1 MILTKQSGSIRMSS
15 NGEGLH
21 IKGLSSLSEMLMGSM
36 TVARGN
42 LFRQFFH
49 LQYIVLFRTVK
60 LCQDFLGTTT
70 KEDKLQNTFQVVSR
84 VRAKTRSQKKT
95 KSSLKLIPTGMN

>member
-1 MILTKQSGSIRMSS
+1 M
-15 NGEGLH
+15 
-21 IKGLSSLSEMLMGSM
+21 KGLSSLSEMLMWSM

-60 LCQDFLGTTT
+60 LCQDFLGTTI
-70 KEDKLQNTFQVVSR
+70 KEDKLQNTFKVVSWVSSKR
-84 VRAKTRSQKKT
+84 RSQKKT
-95 KSSLKLIPTGMN
+95 KSSLKLIPTGMNLKKSLSKF

>member
-1 MILTKQSGSIRMSS
+1 MKC
-15 NGEGLH
+15 
-21 IKGLSSLSEMLMGSM
+21 LSSLSEMLMWSM

-49 LQYIVLFRTVK
+49 LQYIFRTVK

-84 VRAKTRSQKKT
+84 VRSKTRSQKKN